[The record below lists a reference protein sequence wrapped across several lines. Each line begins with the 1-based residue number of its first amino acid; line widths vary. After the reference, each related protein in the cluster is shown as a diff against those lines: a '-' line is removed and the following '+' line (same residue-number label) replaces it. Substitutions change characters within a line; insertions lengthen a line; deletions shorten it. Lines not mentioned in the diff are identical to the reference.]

1 MIRRVLLLALP
12 LPVVLAGVLGDE
24 YRRASW
30 ADWDSPE
37 RIVITV
43 ATIDRHRRGEARR
56 VGARERASLFAQ
68 VASLAAELE
77 R

>member
-1 MIRRVLLLALP
+1 
-12 LPVVLAGVLGDE
+12 
-24 YRRASW
+24 
-30 ADWDSPE
+30 
-37 RIVITV
+37 VITV